1 MSPTCCLVLFWYTS
15 ICTVDCIASCIVVP
29 FIIFTYG
36 IPLCLCSLKSNFGKG
51 GAIREGIIADARYT
65 VTDCYIFQR
74 SAFMK
79 SPTVNARHA
88 VTNHN
93 VIKSVT
99 TIKSPTANARHAVR
113 YCHTYQSTAIAKS
126 IIANIL
132 HAIWNSDL
140 C

>member
-1 MSPTCCLVLFWYTS
+1 MCYLVLFWYTS

-29 FIIFTYG
+29 FIIFKYG
-36 IPLCLCSLKSNFGKG
+36 IPLCFCSLKSNFGKSR
-51 GAIREGIIADARYT
+51 AISEGIRANARYT
-65 VTDCYIFQR
+65 VTDCYIFQL

-79 SPTVNARHA
+79 SPTVNTRHA

-93 VIKSVT
+93 VLKHVA
-99 TIKSPTANARHAVR
+99 TIKSPTANVRHAVR
-113 YCHTYQSTAIAKS
+113 YCHAYQSTATGES
-126 IIANIL
+126 IIADAL